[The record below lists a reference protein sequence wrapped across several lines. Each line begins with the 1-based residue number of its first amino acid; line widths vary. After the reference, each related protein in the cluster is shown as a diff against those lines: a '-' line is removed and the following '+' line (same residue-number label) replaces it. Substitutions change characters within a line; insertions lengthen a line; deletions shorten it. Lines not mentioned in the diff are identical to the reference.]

1 QVHRGG
7 HFLDQALAA
16 RFGSLADICS
26 ALTNCFCYFDCLLKH
41 AGTGSVLWFPAKIL
55 AFDVRF
61 GSKADMCSA
70 QADVRFTPNS
80 RHVRRS

>member
-1 QVHRGG
+1 MIFSVLS
-7 HFLDQALAA
+7 LDLGDKFIVEGTFQALAA

-70 QADVRFTPNS
+70 QADVR
-80 RHVRRS
+80 